1 MRVPWQNG
9 LAKLNH
15 GCWKSC
21 LAKKILAG
29 LSKFSNKHFLI
40 PVALKRDYSAPL
52 QSDYGVDLV
61 PASGKLAASTEKDR

>member
-1 MRVPWQNG
+1 MLQPEKAVLP
-9 LAKLNH
+9 
-15 GCWKSC
+15 
-21 LAKKILAG
+21 KKFLDG
-29 LSKFSNKHFLI
+29 LSKFSYKHFLI